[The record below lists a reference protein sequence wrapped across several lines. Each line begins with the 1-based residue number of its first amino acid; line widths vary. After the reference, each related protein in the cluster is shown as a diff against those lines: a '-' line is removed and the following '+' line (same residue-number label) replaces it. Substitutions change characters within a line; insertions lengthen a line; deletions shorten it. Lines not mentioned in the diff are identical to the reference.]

1 MENERNLV
9 EHESMLDSIDE
20 SSAEDNFDDES
31 ISTNALEDIRNINVR
46 YAILR
51 ISGRIRK
58 AQSDWKG

>member
-1 MENERNLV
+1 
-9 EHESMLDSIDE
+9 MLDSIDE